1 MSSETRQELNTSDW
15 VGIVCQQVESLKFGV
30 VQITVHESRVVQIE
44 KTEKV
49 RIERPEPTRH
59 RE

>member
-1 MSSETRQELNTSDW
+1 MKEQNQITPEWL
-15 VGIVCQQVESLKFGV
+15 GIVQNQVEALKFGV

-49 RIERPEPTRH
+49 RIERPE
-59 RE
+59 RERGR